1 MRRWPPLKPNPMGFP
16 IGAILA
22 GASTLAGLLGKKQQP
37 AGKITSNPAWIEAG
51 ANLVGGLANNLI
63 ARGNTKAQ
71 NRYNSPK
78 EQIRRLNEAGL
89 PYAAFADNQA
99 GNQSAPT
106 PTHDLGIG
114 AAGRAI
120 GDRYIRQQQAMQVDQ
135 IANLIEIGK
144 VDASLAKKLLEYMEQ
159 TNETGATNFQT
170 IKDAER
176 DEKTLRNEYQ
186 VQQNA
191 IAKAQARNAESLSD
205 TQLETAKANL
215 INILKTGDRMDAEL
229 EGILSDNVVK
239 AINANWAERMTKAQW
254 KKILQDTETG
264 ASQEALNY
272 AAKRLS
278 DQNREIGA
286 ANFPVENLQKWAN
299 LNATEIGN
307 AYGLKENQVQALESD
322 LLLKA
327 GDVFQNGMTL
337 EGLSA
342 IVNYG
347 SYQAM
352 KAAAADGK
360 LSATQI
366 GKGLGRMALTRG
378 RK

>member
-1 MRRWPPLKPNPMGFP
+1 MGFP
-16 IGAILA
+16 IGAIVA
-22 GASTLAGLLGKKQQP
+22 GASTLAGLLGKKSTP
-37 AGKITSNPAWIEAG
+37 TGKISSAPSWIEAG
-51 ANLVGGLANNLI
+51 ANLAGGIANNLI
-63 ARGNTKAQ
+63 ARGNVKAQ
-71 NRYNSPK
+71 NKYNSPA
-78 EQIRRLNEAGL
+78 EQLKRLNRAGL

-99 GNQSAPT
+99 GNQAT
-106 PTHDLGIG
+106 PAQTTDLGIG

-135 IANLIEIGK
+135 LSNLIEIGK
-144 VDASLAKKLLEYMEQ
+144 VDAELAKKLLTYMEQ
-159 TNETGATNFQT
+159 TNDSGVTNFQT
-170 IKDAER
+170 IKNAER
-176 DEKTLRNEYQ
+176 DEKTLKNEYQ
-186 VQQNA
+186 IQQNA

-215 INILKTGDRMDAEL
+215 VNILKTGNRMDAEL
-229 EGILSDNVVK
+229 EGIFSDNVVK
-239 AINANWAERMTKAQW
+239 AVNANWAERMTRAQW
-254 KKILQDTETG
+254 RKVLQDTETG

-272 AAKRLS
+272 AAQRLA

-286 ANFPVENLQKWAN
+286 ANFPVDNLQKWAN

-327 GDVFQNGMTL
+327 GDVFKNGMSL
-337 EGLSA
+337 EGVAA
-342 IVNYG
+342 IFNYG